1 MFCNCGIILPLDIS
15 IHMQHFKSI
24 GPVEYGAGFIEFKED
39 GYFFVRMKDGSI
51 STVETVKESQKIM
64 IEMLPEGPIFI
75 LVNSGLGSTS
85 DDDIYDYINK
95 SDFKKRVK
103 AQAIIVHDLATRLM
117 GNIFLRF
124 MKGERSVKIFSTQKD
139 AEKWLFERMTNQED
153 SNGHTSKRLMLI

>member
-1 MFCNCGIILPLDIS
+1 
-15 IHMQHFKSI
+15 MQNFKPA
-24 GPVEYGAGFIEFKED
+24 GPVEYGAGFIELKQE
-39 GYFFVRMKDGSI
+39 GYFFVRMKDGSV
-51 STVETVKESQKIM
+51 STVETVIESQKIM
-64 IEMLPEGPIFI
+64 VEMLPQGPIFI

-124 MKGERSVKIFSTQKD
+124 VKGERAIKIFSTHKD
-139 AEKWLFERMTNQED
+139 AEKWLFERMTNHVDE
-153 SNGHTSKRLMLI
+153 NGPKSKRLMLV